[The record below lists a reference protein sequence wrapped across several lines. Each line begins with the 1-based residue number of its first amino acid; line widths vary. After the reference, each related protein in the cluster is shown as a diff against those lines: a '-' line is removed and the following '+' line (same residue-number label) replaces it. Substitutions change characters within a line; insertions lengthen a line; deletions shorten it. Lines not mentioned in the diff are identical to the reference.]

1 MSGLLRLLGL
11 LPGLLTWNLL
21 GRLRTTAV
29 VYRDAIVLIQ
39 RRLVVATLVIRHRAG
54 HLRWLGRVWSSTTF
68 APPTAMATIAASADA
83 RRKPADIAQRSFMT
97 MDTTAPFS

>member
-1 MSGLLRLLGL
+1 M
-11 LPGLLTWNLL
+11 
-21 GRLRTTAV
+21 
-29 VYRDAIVLIQ
+29 
-39 RRLVVATLVIRHRAG
+39 
-54 HLRWLGRVWSSTTF
+54 WSSTTF